1 MRDLLMSHVHT
12 EDAKLLSFS
21 DISEL
26 KSFLNENYLNRQRPL
41 FTFLSGSIAEGLS
54 TPKSDY
60 DVYAVYDECEEA
72 EVLLTDF
79 ERPIEVTSIKLSK
92 LISIFEFVHTG
103 KDLANISPYELLL
116 CHRVH
121 SGISLT
127 GQSAFQALKN
137 LLDAQTFRERLS
149 ELCFL
154 YAERSLKVCAGNL
167 LVDDHDSALLNAQHA
182 VRQTFNRLLA
192 VFGATSLLEKW
203 QLAYAEKYL
212 GRQHPAYKEF
222 IQLMS
227 VVPYEN
233 EVKSNVYIERAFR
246 FQQVVGDYV
255 QFEDKWGDFDWDAR
269 FMRKSAKTSSM
280 ILCKSALSRVIE
292 MEGKFYMVVSSTPLL
307 EIPTTAANLWA
318 MIDNQSSIIKL
329 QKKAEEVLNL
339 NLESFYE
346 YLEAFS
352 SVDVLAVNNF
362 KFEHFKVFP

>member
-1 MRDLLMSHVHT
+1 MTHAHIQDTKV
-12 EDAKLLSFS
+12 LSS
-21 DISEL
+21 ADISAL
-26 KSFLNENYLNRQRPL
+26 KAFLDKNYFNNQQPL

-60 DVYAVYDECEEA
+60 DIYAVYDECEEA
-72 EVLLTDF
+72 EILLTDF

-92 LISIFEFVHTG
+92 LVGIFEFVHAG

-121 SGISLT
+121 SGIGLT
-127 GQSAFQALKN
+127 GQAAFQTLKN
-137 LLDAQTFRERLS
+137 LLDAQTFAQRLS

-167 LVDDHDSALLNAQHA
+167 LVNDHASALLNAHHA

-212 GRQHPAYKEF
+212 GLQHPAYKEF

-233 EVKSNVYIERAFR
+233 EITGNIYIERAFR

-255 QFEDKWGDFDWDAR
+255 RFEADELGDFDWNAR
-269 FMRKSAKTSSM
+269 FLHKSNDTENM
-280 ILCKSALSRVIE
+280 ILRKSALSRVIE
-292 MEGKFYMVVSSTPLL
+292 IQGKFYLVVSSTPLL
-307 EIPTTAANLWA
+307 ELPATAANLWA
-318 MIDNQSSIIKL
+318 LIDNTSSITTL
-329 QKKAEEVLNL
+329 QKKAEDVLKL
-339 NLESFYE
+339 APQTFSE
-346 YLEAFS
+346 YLKAFS
-352 SVDVLAVNNF
+352 SVDVLAVDKF
-362 KFEHFKVFP
+362 SFEHYKV